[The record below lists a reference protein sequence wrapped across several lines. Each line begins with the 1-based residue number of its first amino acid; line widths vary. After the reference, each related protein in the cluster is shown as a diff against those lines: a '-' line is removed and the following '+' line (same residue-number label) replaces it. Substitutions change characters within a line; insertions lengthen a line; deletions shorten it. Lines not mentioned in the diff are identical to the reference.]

1 MKLKI
6 NEKGNYIWISV
17 ERIGEA
23 YGWHDSKTCVVEYTA
38 YLKDEFG
45 TETQVK
51 KSALVFENIQSVIRK
66 IEKERAT
73 KELKVDF
80 GKREEFSR
88 WKKST
93 KRAVVRF

>member
-6 NEKGNYIWISV
+6 NEKGNYIWVSV

-45 TETQVK
+45 NEAQVK
-51 KSALVFENIQSVIRK
+51 KSVLVFENIQSVIRK

-93 KRAVVRF
+93 KRTTARS

>member
-6 NEKGNYIWISV
+6 NQKGNYIWLNV
-17 ERIGEA
+17 EQVGEA

-45 TETQVK
+45 TEAQVK

-66 IEKERAT
+66 IEKERA
-73 KELKVDF
+73 KKDLKIN
-80 GKREEFSR
+80 KRQRAVFSR
-88 WKKST
+88 WRK
-93 KRAVVRF
+93 